1 MPAVRFPVS
10 LGLTLGTMASAHLLL
25 HRVVPQAD
33 VAVGAGL
40 VGGLAVVAKASDLD
54 AADLGLARR
63 TWGAGVRWGAAA
75 AGVVAVG
82 YGFAALLPAVR
93 DITVDSTMSWQTTVL
108 QALVVIPLATVIPE
122 EFAFRGVLFGLLR
135 RESGRRVATVVSSAL
150 FGLWHVLPALS
161 GGAANASAI
170 GVLGDSTLGI
180 VLRVV
185 GTVIFTGLGGVV
197 LCELRSR
204 SDSLLAPIGLHW
216 ALNGLGELFVLA
228 S

>member
-10 LGLTLGTMASAHLLL
+10 LGLTLGTMASALLL
-25 HRVVPQAD
+25 HRVAPQAD
-33 VAVGAGL
+33 VAIGAGM
-40 VGGLAVVAKASDLD
+40 VGGLAVVAAASDLD
-54 AADLGLARR
+54 ADDLGLAKRK
-63 TWGAGVRWGAAA
+63 WGAGLRWAGAA

-82 YGFAALLPAVR
+82 YGLAALLPATR
-93 DITVDSTMSWQTTVL
+93 NLTAESTISWQSAVL
-108 QALVVIPLATVIPE
+108 HALVIIPLATVIPE

-150 FGLWHVLPALS
+150 FGLWHVLPALG
-161 GGAANASAI
+161 GGAANDSAVGI
-170 GVLGDSTLGI
+170 LGDSTAGT

-204 SDSLLAPIGLHW
+204 SGSLLAPIGLHW
-216 ALNGLGELFVLA
+216 AINGIGELFVVA
-228 S
+228 V